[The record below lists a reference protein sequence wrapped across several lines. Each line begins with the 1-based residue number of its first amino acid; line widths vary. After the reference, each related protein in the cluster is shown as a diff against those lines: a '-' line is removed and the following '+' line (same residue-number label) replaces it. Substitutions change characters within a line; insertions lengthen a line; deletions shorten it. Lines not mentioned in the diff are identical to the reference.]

1 MLPLAAGIGMLSMAS
16 CTKLDPKLKD
26 PNSIAALSQGGPPT
40 TPSLS
45 SVYEQ
50 LNGLTGGQG
59 NWFGME
65 EHTTDEVMGPT
76 RGTDWDDFGTWRR
89 LHLHTWGS

>member
-1 MLPLAAGIGMLSMAS
+1 IKNYMLPLAAGIGMLSMAS

-76 RGTDWDDFGTWRR
+76 RGT
-89 LHLHTWGS
+89 